1 VVELLLKKGVDINF
15 SDANGCNALHIAS
28 ANGFTDTTKLLLE
41 YWAHHKSEQKGD
53 IFDIDVPDNLSLTSL
68 MKASINNH
76 LEIVKMLL
84 NFGANPR
91 IRTKNGESALTLAC
105 MQENLQI
112 VEKLIVAKADVN
124 EIDEHKRTP
133 LLKAARHNSKNEI
146 LELLL
151 KNGARHDL
159 ADEEGNTPLHFAA
172 MRGTVEVAKFLMN
185 LGANPYA
192 RNN

>member
-1 VVELLLKKGVDINF
+1 
-15 SDANGCNALHIAS
+15 
-28 ANGFTDTTKLLLE
+28 
-41 YWAHHKSEQKGD
+41 
-53 IFDIDVPDNLSLTSL
+53 
-68 MKASINNH
+68 M
-76 LEIVKMLL
+76 
-84 NFGANPR
+84 
-91 IRTKNGESALTLAC
+91 
-105 MQENLQI
+105 
-112 VEKLIVAKADVN
+112 EKLIVAKADVN

-151 KNGARHDL
+151 KTGARHDL